1 MIMSREGLGNFELL
15 VLLALIRLGDAAYGV
30 PIAEMLTKSLG
41 RDVAAAS
48 VYAAL
53 ARLAQKDLV
62 TSRMGESTPER
73 GGRARRYFRITGAGI
88 REVRAA
94 RSALTKLWNRIPLLK
109 GQPA

>member
-1 MIMSREGLGNFELL
+1 MSREGLGNFELL

-73 GGRARRYFRITGAGI
+73 GGRARRYFRITAAGI

-94 RSALTKLWNRIPLLK
+94 RSALTKLWNRIPVLK